1 MTNALA
7 ISSIALTVLSLCT
20 ASVLVIGAGAPELAL
35 GVASIVV
42 TVLELINRARARPIT
57 PAPEGP
63 RSPQFTFPWATGVFG
78 GFFGG
83 AIAAPV
89 ISIAYY
95 AVLKASHEEMA
106 KLGFPPPNEAR
117 LFVEI
122 AMASLAIGAVVGLLT
137 LGFAALFEHL
147 RRGALMLTP
156 LVNRLSGALV
166 GGLIAGLIC
175 GPLGTL
181 YFGLQPLP
189 VLEPQIMMMG
199 ALPAVG
205 LMTFSIVAYGN
216 ERVGRRTLTTLLLA
230 MVAVALVAAAVAVI
244 LTAFEPEITA
254 LIREYIVLGT
264 RGGLLQGGLYYGAF
278 VGAALGIAVGL
289 TLVMTTR
296 RRQV

>member
-1 MTNALA
+1 M
-7 ISSIALTVLSLCT
+7 
-20 ASVLVIGAGAPELAL
+20 G
-35 GVASIVV
+35 
-42 TVLELINRARARPIT
+42 NRRL
-57 PAPEGP
+57 
-63 RSPQFTFPWATGVFG
+63 G

-89 ISIAYY
+89 ISVAYY
-95 AVLKASHEEMA
+95 AVLTATREEMA
-106 KLGFPPPNEAR
+106 NLGFPPPNEPG

-147 RRGALMLTP
+147 RKGALLLTP
-156 LVNRLSGALV
+156 LVNRISGALV
-166 GGLIAGLIC
+166 GGIIAGLVC

-189 VLEPQIMMMG
+189 VLEPHIMLMG

-205 LMTFSIVAYGN
+205 LMTFSIVAYGD

-230 MVAVALVAAAVAVI
+230 MAAVALVAAAVAVI

-254 LIREYIVLGT
+254 LIHEYIVLGT
-264 RGGLLQGGLYYGAF
+264 RGELLRGGLYYGAF

-296 RRQV
+296 R